1 MVQITYLP
9 TFFKKIKLN
18 TVVENFV
25 IYTHTHLSK
34 MFHQYSIS
42 CLLVRVIG
50 AQLVARMYLVQI
62 ITTHCRLVDNFIVL
76 LNSGNFSQ
84 RIYFLQKPFRF
95 FGKVNINNF
104 IPFVLENLA
113 FEDILK
119 LYKINISN
127 KAKDVVATTFFL
139 SIRSF
144 SRIIGKKICK

>member
-9 TFFKKIKLN
+9 TFFKKIKLLN

-50 AQLVARMYLVQI
+50 GQLVARIYLVQI

-119 LYKINISN
+119 LYKIN
-127 KAKDVVATTFFL
+127 KGCCLPPLFFL